1 MKQFSV
7 VVVLAMLSSFGAKAH
22 DGPNAYL
29 FKCVEDGDDD
39 NFALAIDHG
48 KSLQQ
53 FEQLFDGPAK
63 VYITEKVILLDAGE
77 EGQLSVDVETG

>member
-22 DGPNAYL
+22 DGP
-29 FKCVEDGDDD
+29 
-39 NFALAIDHG
+39 
-48 KSLQQ
+48 
-53 FEQLFDGPAK
+53 AK

-77 EGQLSVDVETG
+77 EGQLSIDVETGKAVANGRYYFTCESLN